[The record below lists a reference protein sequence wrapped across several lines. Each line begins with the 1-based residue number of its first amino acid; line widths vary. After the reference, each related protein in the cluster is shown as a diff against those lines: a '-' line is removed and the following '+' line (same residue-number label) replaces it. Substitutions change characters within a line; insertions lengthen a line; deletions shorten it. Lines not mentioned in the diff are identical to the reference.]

1 MAAAAPMG
9 PVEEAKRLMEMEAP
23 EETPYVHL
31 YEARDL
37 LQEALNN
44 DPLSIPL
51 HSLLGQVFL
60 AVEEPHTAQPCLER
74 GLKVVPG
81 SDDLIAF
88 CNGLQDDKASLESL
102 TADLPDFDTP
112 ESLDAHRA
120 EIMGTDSS
128 IFLIIKINPH
138 RMFLYSSE
146 PCMRPTYT
154 HTLFYLA
161 QLYGHLNAPEKSAMY
176 CQLTLRHQLDDLTNI
191 PRDWVQNCLHLSEYF
206 LKQNQL
212 PKASQCIH
220 ACTSVGPQ
228 PSEEAQIAA
237 NLAKLYIQT
246 LYLAQ
251 HDIDLIPD
259 TDVLF
264 PNIRTRETFI
274 SPSDIDSFDAARDVF
289 KKAMAALATA
299 KSYFVLDGFVTD
311 HIRLLQSQ
319 SQCYAKLIPFEPDRK
334 RQMAMHQKRIDS
346 YGEIL
351 HGEFNLNAYGYL
363 LQEVYYEVGEIY
375 SILHDLKVVHLT
387 KPYMETNHFAVDS
400 IHYFEKF
407 VQLYYYQQGKTDGLE
422 PLPRQLH
429 VPTHLES
436 APDLKPFFNGLFVL
450 TRVYGKVT
458 FQDDAKTVRFW
469 TKCLEMHE
477 NLLQLIPALN
487 LPAFFTDE
495 LAISHEMLLLL
506 PEKINH
512 LHYKRRRL

>member
-299 KSYFVLDGFVTD
+299 K
-311 HIRLLQSQ
+311 
-319 SQCYAKLIPFEPDRK
+319 
-334 RQMAMHQKRIDS
+334 
-346 YGEIL
+346 
-351 HGEFNLNAYGYL
+351 
-363 LQEVYYEVGEIY
+363 
-375 SILHDLKVVHLT
+375 
-387 KPYMETNHFAVDS
+387 
-400 IHYFEKF
+400 
-407 VQLYYYQQGKTDGLE
+407 
-422 PLPRQLH
+422 
-429 VPTHLES
+429 
-436 APDLKPFFNGLFVL
+436 
-450 TRVYGKVT
+450 
-458 FQDDAKTVRFW
+458 
-469 TKCLEMHE
+469 
-477 NLLQLIPALN
+477 
-487 LPAFFTDE
+487 
-495 LAISHEMLLLL
+495 
-506 PEKINH
+506 
-512 LHYKRRRL
+512 

>member
-1 MAAAAPMG
+1 
-9 PVEEAKRLMEMEAP
+9 
-23 EETPYVHL
+23 
-31 YEARDL
+31 
-37 LQEALNN
+37 
-44 DPLSIPL
+44 
-51 HSLLGQVFL
+51 
-60 AVEEPHTAQPCLER
+60 
-74 GLKVVPG
+74 
-81 SDDLIAF
+81 
-88 CNGLQDDKASLESL
+88 
-102 TADLPDFDTP
+102 
-112 ESLDAHRA
+112 
-120 EIMGTDSS
+120 
-128 IFLIIKINPH
+128 
-138 RMFLYSSE
+138 
-146 PCMRPTYT
+146 MRPTYT

-299 KSYFVLDGFVTD
+299 K
-311 HIRLLQSQ
+311 
-319 SQCYAKLIPFEPDRK
+319 
-334 RQMAMHQKRIDS
+334 
-346 YGEIL
+346 
-351 HGEFNLNAYGYL
+351 
-363 LQEVYYEVGEIY
+363 
-375 SILHDLKVVHLT
+375 
-387 KPYMETNHFAVDS
+387 HFAVDS

-407 VQLYYYQQGKTDGLE
+407 VQLYYYQQGKSDGLE
-422 PLPRQLH
+422 PLPPQLY

-450 TRVYGKVT
+450 TRVYGKAT

-469 TKCLEMHE
+469 TK
-477 NLLQLIPALN
+477 
-487 LPAFFTDE
+487 
-495 LAISHEMLLLL
+495 
-506 PEKINH
+506 
-512 LHYKRRRL
+512 